1 MVIFLDYLEN
11 IVRLEMVTQHTI
23 NVTLSWL
30 KRCISAQ
37 SIRPFLLRK
46 PRTVWLLS
54 NPQNFWQCK

>member
-37 SIRPFLLRK
+37 SISLF
-46 PRTVWLLS
+46 
-54 NPQNFWQCK
+54 C